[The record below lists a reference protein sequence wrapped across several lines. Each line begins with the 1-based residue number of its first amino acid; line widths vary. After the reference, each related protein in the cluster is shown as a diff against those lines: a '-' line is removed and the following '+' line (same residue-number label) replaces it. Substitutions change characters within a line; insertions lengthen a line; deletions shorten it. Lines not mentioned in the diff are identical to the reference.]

1 MNSSSCTFDVSM
13 LERQQ
18 FANVSRPS
26 PMLRRASA
34 TEAVICVLVDESGR
48 VETLCNDP
56 EQESYSSLDFS
67 FSGIKTH
74 AQRQLEEF
82 SESSEEEMRITQ
94 EAEKEARRQHV
105 RQVEARGQRRY
116 VHQNAKIIMN
126 DDEKFR
132 QLKEA
137 IKKTGML
144 TSGGVKQVLLSPTL
158 DDRRARLPTA
168 KAV

>member
-1 MNSSSCTFDVSM
+1 MNSSSCTFDVNM

-34 TEAVICVLVDESGR
+34 TEAFICVLVDESGR

-82 SESSEEEMRITQ
+82 SESSEKEMRITHTGSG
-94 EAEKEARRQHV
+94 K
-105 RQVEARGQRRY
+105 RGAPQ
-116 VHQNAKIIMN
+116 
-126 DDEKFR
+126 
-132 QLKEA
+132 
-137 IKKTGML
+137 TCS
-144 TSGGVKQVLLSPTL
+144 TSRGSWTTTICTSECQ
-158 DDRRARLPTA
+158 DYHE
-168 KAV
+168 

>member
-1 MNSSSCTFDVSM
+1 M
-13 LERQQ
+13 
-18 FANVSRPS
+18 
-26 PMLRRASA
+26 
-34 TEAVICVLVDESGR
+34 
-48 VETLCNDP
+48 
-56 EQESYSSLDFS
+56 
-67 FSGIKTH
+67 
-74 AQRQLEEF
+74 
-82 SESSEEEMRITQ
+82 
-94 EAEKEARRQHV
+94 
-105 RQVEARGQRRY
+105 
-116 VHQNAKIIMN
+116 IILN

>member
-1 MNSSSCTFDVSM
+1 M
-13 LERQQ
+13 
-18 FANVSRPS
+18 
-26 PMLRRASA
+26 
-34 TEAVICVLVDESGR
+34 
-48 VETLCNDP
+48 
-56 EQESYSSLDFS
+56 YSSLEFS
-67 FSGIKTH
+67 FSGIKT
-74 AQRQLEEF
+74 Q
-82 SESSEEEMRITQ
+82 Q

-126 DDEKFR
+126 DIEKFR

-137 IKKTGML
+137 IKETGML

-168 KAV
+168 KAA